1 VPAGCGGSQVALA
14 LLLVACSPVW
24 KSGVVDFVENSD
36 IDVWS
41 KAVEGGEEVRCS
53 GWTCPWVWV
62 LVTE

>member
-1 VPAGCGGSQVALA
+1 MPAGYGGSQVALA
-14 LLLVACSPVW
+14 LQLVACSPVW
-24 KSGVVDFVENSD
+24 KSGFVDLVENSD

-41 KAVEGGEEVRCS
+41 EAVEGGEEARCS